1 MERYAEPLLGITKE
15 VLLDEIRGETVK
27 AGRHR
32 RVGGEEVPGPRG
44 GQRDLEGLRGVLHET
59 ARAFQHGK
67 GCMPVVQ
74 VTDFRLDAERDEEP
88 PATNPEK
95 QLLGE
100 AQLWPTPVK
109 LAGDP
114 SAGRDVG
121 RVVAVQQVELHAT
134 NLDLPGAQPDRVT
147 WQSDLEPQPLAIRLA

>member
-1 MERYAEPLLGITKE
+1 
-15 VLLDEIRGETVK
+15 
-27 AGRHR
+27 
-32 RVGGEEVPGPRG
+32 
-44 GQRDLEGLRGVLHET
+44 
-59 ARAFQHGK
+59 
-67 GCMPVVQ
+67 MPVVQ

-114 SAGRDVG
+114 RRAG
-121 RVVAVQQVELHAT
+121 T
-134 NLDLPGAQPDRVT
+134 
-147 WQSDLEPQPLAIRLA
+147 LAGSLLSNK